1 MKRSGLVICALAAVA
16 VLAWNFTRS
25 ASAAGD
31 DKQAI
36 TDLEHKAANAP
47 NADEAM
53 KYYDQSDD
61 LVEFDMAGP
70 PREYVGPKAVHD
82 DFAKAFTGVKNIK
95 VNFIELNVVTDGNL
109 GFARS
114 VQRFTATGPDGKP
127 IDITFRQSDFLHK
140 VNGEWKIMHQHIS
153 VPVDMKTG
161 KADMASKM

>member
-1 MKRSGLVICALAAVA
+1 MKRSGLVVCALAAFA
-16 VLAWNFTRS
+16 LLAWNFARPVF
-25 ASAAGD
+25 AAGD

-36 TDLEHKAANAP
+36 TDLEHKAAAAP

-82 DFAKAFTGVKNIK
+82 DFAKAFAGVKNIK

-114 VQRFTATGPDGKP
+114 VQHFTATGPDGKP

-161 KADMASKM
+161 KGDMASKM